1 MIVERTNNELIIRLP
16 STVNAA
22 EIQDLLN
29 YLRYQEL
36 TSGFTV
42 KQNEVDKLSRQV
54 NQGWWKRNKDK
65 FIK

>member
-16 STVNAA
+16 ATVDAA
-22 EIQDLLN
+22 EIQDLLS

-36 TSGFTV
+36 TSKFTV
-42 KQNEVDKLSRQV
+42 KQSKVDKLARQV
-54 NQGWWKRNKDK
+54 NQGWWERNKDK

>member
-1 MIVERTNNELIIRLP
+1 MIVERINNELIIRLP
-16 STVNAA
+16 ATVNAA

-29 YLRYQEL
+29 YLRYQEM
-36 TSGFTV
+36 TSKFTV
-42 KQNEVDKLSRQV
+42 KQKEVDKLAQQV

>member
-1 MIVERTNNELIIRLP
+1 MIIERTNNELIIRLP
-16 STVNAA
+16 ATVNAA

-36 TSGFTV
+36 TSKFTV
-42 KQNEVDKLSRQV
+42 KQSEVDKLARQV
-54 NQGWWKRNKDK
+54 NKSWWKRNKDK

>member
-16 STVNAA
+16 ATVNAA

-36 TSGFTV
+36 TSKFTV
-42 KQNEVDKLSRQV
+42 KQHEVDKLAKQV
-54 NQGWWKRNKDK
+54 KQGWWKRNKDK

>member
-16 STVNAA
+16 ATVNAV

-36 TSGFTV
+36 TSKFTV
-42 KQNEVDKLSRQV
+42 RQNEVDKLAHQV

>member
-1 MIVERTNNELIIRLP
+1 MIVERTKNELIIRLP
-16 STVNAA
+16 ATVNAA

-36 TSGFTV
+36 TSTFKV
-42 KQNEVDKLSRQV
+42 KQGEADKLANQV
-54 NQGWWKRNKDK
+54 SKNWWKRNQAK

>member
-1 MIVERTNNELIIRLP
+1 MIVERTDDELIIRLP
-16 STVNAA
+16 ATVNAA

-36 TSGFTV
+36 TSKFTV
-42 KQNEVDKLSRQV
+42 KQSEVDKLSRQV

>member
-16 STVNAA
+16 GTVNAT

-36 TSGFTV
+36 TSNFDV
-42 KQNEVDKLSRQV
+42 KQNEVDKLS
-54 NQGWWKRNKDK
+54 NQINKSWWKRNKGR

>member
-16 STVNAA
+16 ATVNAA

-36 TSGFTV
+36 TSKFAV
-42 KQNEVDKLSRQV
+42 KQNEVDKLANQA
-54 NQGWWKRNKDK
+54 NQGWWKHNKDK

>member
-1 MIVERTNNELIIRLP
+1 MIIERINNELIIRLP
-16 STVNAA
+16 ATVNAA

-36 TSGFTV
+36 TSKFSV
-42 KQNEVDKLSRQV
+42 KQNEVDKLAQQV
-54 NQGWWKRNKDK
+54 NKGWWKRNKAK